1 MAMEVILTEDVN
13 HLGHMGDL
21 VRVKPGY
28 GRNYL
33 IPRKLAVLATAGSK
47 KELEHQLAVLADK
60 KAKLKVAAQQTAQSL
75 AGVSVTIVR
84 QAGEDGRLF
93 GSVTN
98 RDVEA
103 ALAVSGHTVDRK
115 RITMKDTIKTLG
127 TYEAVVKLHADV
139 SLNVQVVVAAV

>member
-103 ALAVSGHTVDRK
+103 ALAAAGHTVDRK